1 MIDNASKAPGMGVSW
16 LASADI
22 TKPKKRASKALSI

>member
-1 MIDNASKAPGMGVSW
+1 MTDNASKAPGMGVSW

-22 TKPKKRASKALSI
+22 TNEAKEKGV